1 MRIKQFR
8 EAAKMTK
15 TDLARR
21 MGVTRQ
27 AVSSWERGVS
37 YPTAANLLQMAALF
51 GCSVDELL
59 GLGEMACKEG
69 EGR

>member
-8 EAAKMTK
+8 EAEGMTK

-37 YPTAANLLQMAALF
+37 YPTAANLLQMAELF
-51 GCSVDELL
+51 SCSVDQLL
-59 GLGEMACKEG
+59 GRGEIACEG
-69 EGR
+69 EGE

>member
-8 EAAKMTK
+8 EAEGMTK

-37 YPTAANLLQMAALF
+37 YPTAANLLQMAELF
-51 GCSVDELL
+51 SCSVDQLL
-59 GLGEMACKEG
+59 GREEIACKGEG
-69 EGR
+69 E

>member
-8 EAAKMTK
+8 EAEGMTK

-27 AVSSWERGVS
+27 AVNSWERGVS
-37 YPTAANLLQMAALF
+37 YPTAANLLQMAELF
-51 GCSVDELL
+51 SCSVDQLL
-59 GLGEMACKEG
+59 GRGEMEYRQVKK
-69 EGR
+69 

>member
-8 EAAKMTK
+8 EAEGMTK

-37 YPTAANLLQMAALF
+37 YPTAANLLQMAEF
-51 GCSVDELL
+51 FSCSVDQLL
-59 GLGEMACKEG
+59 GREEIACKGEG
-69 EGR
+69 E